1 MLKPN
6 YLKESPR
13 FYLIAPS
20 FGCTV
25 SPYKERLQKAL
36 ETFQKLGIAYTL
48 GENCFKNEGIAS
60 SADPKKRAEEF
71 MTAYASEADAVLSVG
86 GGETMLEIL
95 EYIDFD
101 KIKALPPKW
110 FVGFSDNTNLTYT
123 LTTLCDIES
132 IYGNNAPNFY
142 SYPLQYDTLD
152 TLRMLKGEKMFIGY
166 KKWQFSENKEIFP
179 EYNFDQKKII
189 TAIHYTKPF
198 SGILLGGCLD
208 CLVHLCGTRFDNTK
222 QYIKEHEKE
231 GIIFYLEA
239 CDLTSVGIRLALFQL
254 KNAGWFTNVKG
265 FLIGR
270 SQRFDD
276 TSFGTTPIQAYED
289 LLKEYGVPILLNMDL
304 GHLPPSLPFKNGAFA
319 QIALIKNNIIINY
332 RD

>member
-1 MLKPN
+1 MKPN
-6 YLKESPR
+6 NLKENPSL
-13 FYLIAPS
+13 YLIAPS
-20 FGCTV
+20 FGCTI

-36 ETFQKLGIAYTL
+36 KTFQQLGISYTL
-48 GENCFKNEGIAS
+48 GENCYKNEGIAS
-60 SADPKKRAEEF
+60 SAQPKKRAEEF
-71 MTAYASEADAVLSVG
+71 MKAYESEADAILSVG

-132 IYGNNAPNFY
+132 IYGNNAPSFY

-152 TLRMLKGEKMFIGY
+152 TMRMLKGERNFTGY
-166 KKWQFSENKEIFP
+166 KKWQLCENKECFP
-179 EYNFDQKKII
+179 EYSFDQKKVI

-198 SGILLGGCLD
+198 NGVLLGGCLD
-208 CLVHLCGTRFDNTK
+208 CLVHLCGTRFDNTR
-222 QYIKEHEKE
+222 QYINQHKKE

-239 CDLTSVGIRLALFQL
+239 CDLTSIGIRLALFQL
-254 KNAGWFTNVKG
+254 KNAGWFTCIKG

-270 SQRFDD
+270 SRLFND
-276 TSFGTTPIQAYED
+276 TSFDTTPTEAYID
-289 LLKEYGVPILLNMDL
+289 LLKEYKVPILLNIDL
-304 GHLPPSLPFKNGAFA
+304 GHLPPSLPFRNGAFA
-319 QIALIKNNIIINY
+319 QISLVKNNIIINY